1 MVAMV
6 LTYALLPSVDNPERK
21 EVYSVVEMGKL
32 ARVPVQQPCKWVSE
46 LSSDPG
52 LCGAH
57 PCLEPPL
64 RVSIY
69 GQA

>member
-6 LTYALLPSVDNPERK
+6 LTYALLPYDNNPERK

-32 ARVPVQQPCKWVSE
+32 AQVPVQQLWVSE

-57 PCLEPPL
+57 PCLEPLL